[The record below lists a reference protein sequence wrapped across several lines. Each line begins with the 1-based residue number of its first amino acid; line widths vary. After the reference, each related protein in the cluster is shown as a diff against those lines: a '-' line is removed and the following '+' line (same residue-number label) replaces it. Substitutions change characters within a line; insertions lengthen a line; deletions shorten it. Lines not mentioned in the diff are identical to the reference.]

1 MYLLRFTKQA
11 AKDAK
16 RLKEAGLDG
25 KAKQLLRI
33 IEQNPFSTPPSY
45 EALVGNLSGMYSR
58 RISIKH
64 RLVYLVI
71 DGTVRE
77 GSEEYEG
84 IVKVLRMWSH
94 YESIR

>member
-1 MYLLRFTKQA
+1 MYLLKFTKQA

-16 RLKEAGLDG
+16 RLKGAGLDE

-77 GSEEYEG
+77 GGEEYEG
-84 IVKVLRMWSH
+84 IVKVLRMGSH

>member
-1 MYLLRFTKQA
+1 MYLLKFTKQA

-16 RLKEAGLDG
+16 RLKGAGLDE

-64 RLVYLVI
+64 RLVYLVA

-77 GSEEYEG
+77 GGEEYEG

>member
-77 GSEEYEG
+77 GGEEYEG
-84 IVKVLRMWSH
+84 IVKVLRMWRH

>member
-1 MYLLRFTKQA
+1 MYLLRFTKHA
-11 AKDAK
+11 ANNAK

-25 KAKQLLRI
+25 KAKQLLRT

-64 RLVYLVI
+64 RLVYFVV

-77 GSEEYEG
+77 GGEEYEG